1 MLNPRKSS
9 SAIDRVRQ
17 QIQHTRRPSDAPL
30 VPGDRVMVLDMCG
43 RATGIQCIVQNAEA
57 HSVGVIWGGD
67 TILVGRS
74 WVKKVN

>member
-1 MLNPRKSS
+1 
-9 SAIDRVRQ
+9 
-17 QIQHTRRPSDAPL
+17 
-30 VPGDRVMVLDMCG
+30 
-43 RATGIQCIVQNAEA
+43 VQNAGA